1 MVEIIITAS
10 AETGSTQ
17 TLMNAAVG
25 ASRGVDPAVLPSN
38 WRPRCAILW
47 IEGRLDKAYFGVPAR
62 LPGYVEM
69 RLEISPDMLQSEF
82 VSKVVELSGQ
92 DINLC
97 YQCGKCSAGCPMSFV
112 MDLLPNQ
119 IIRAV
124 QLGLAED
131 VIRSRTPW
139 LCASCLVCTV
149 RCPKGIDIARVMEA
163 VRQITLRKSE
173 DFVDPAG
180 LERSTVAELPAIA
193 LVSGF
198 RKLTG

>member
-1 MVEIIITAS
+1 VV
-10 AETGSTQ
+10 
-17 TLMNAAVG
+17 VG
-25 ASRGVDPAVLPSN
+25 ALR
-38 WRPRCAILW
+38 
-47 IEGRLDKAYFGVPAR
+47 
-62 LPGYVEM
+62 M
-69 RLEISPDMLQSEF
+69 RLEISPGMLRSEI
-82 VSKVVELSGQ
+82 VEKITELSGQ

-119 IIRAV
+119 IIRSV

-131 VIRSRTPW
+131 IASSRTPW

-163 VRQITLRKSE
+163 LRQITLRKSE
-173 DFVDPAG
+173 DCIDPAG
-180 LERSTVAELPAIA
+180 LKQDTVAELPVIA
-193 LVSGF
+193 LVSSF